1 MRIAVFNQKGGVG
14 KTTTALNLAAA
25 VKRDGGTP
33 LLVDLDP
40 QCHLSG
46 VFGSPPQDSQRT
58 LFAFYQDLKA
68 LPQLEIPW
76 EGLGTLIPSHQQLI
90 KVDSIF
96 GKGPAI
102 LNKLRVGLD
111 ALDQQQPG
119 RTLFMDCCPYVGVL
133 SLNALFA
140 CDHLIIPV
148 STDYLSLKAA
158 EQMTRTLE
166 ILEPVLKRRL
176 NRRYVLTRFDRRRR
190 MSQDIRDRLTAL
202 FGMEVCE
209 TVIGE
214 NVSVAESP
222 SLQQDVF
229 THSAASSGARDYR
242 ALHSELK
249 EQGFF

>member
-1 MRIAVFNQKGGVG
+1 MRVAVFNQKGGVG

-25 VKRDGGTP
+25 VARDGGQP

-46 VFGSPPQDSQRT
+46 VYGSPPNDSQKS
-58 LFAFYQDLKA
+58 LYAFYQDLKP
-68 LPQLEIPW
+68 LDQLEIPW

-111 ALDQQQPG
+111 ALDQELSG
-119 RTLFMDCCPYVGVL
+119 RITLMDCCPYIGVL

-140 CDHLIIPV
+140 CDRLLVPV

-158 EQMTRTLE
+158 EHMTRTLE
-166 ILEPVLKRRL
+166 ILEPVLKRRIE
-176 NRRYVLTRFDRRRR
+176 RRYVLTRFDRRRK
-190 MSQDIRDRLTAL
+190 MSQDVRDKLTAL
-202 FGMEVCE
+202 YGMEVCE
-209 TVIGE
+209 TAVGE
-214 NVSVAESP
+214 NVSIAESP
-222 SLQQDVF
+222 SVQRDVF
-229 THSAASSGARDYR
+229 SHSASSNGAKDYL
-242 ALHSELK
+242 ALYEELK